1 MIKIIK
7 MMKMKLLA
15 CLFTGFL
22 LASCSESDGPIE
34 VGLIG
39 DATYTVTFTMN
50 WNSQDFPTDYPS
62 GAHFSKLIGW
72 SHKTSSEFFKT
83 GTMAS
88 AGIESMAE
96 TGATDVLQSELEAK
110 ITSSEGLQWVIG
122 DGLSAGTGEISVDI
136 LVNAENPAVTLASM
150 VAPSPDWYVAIVN
163 VNLSDTNKFVDSK
176 TITALVYDAGTD
188 DGITYT
194 SADADSSPKAPI
206 SLFVD
211 APLGD
216 GNSLPTAFASVTF
229 TKQ

>member
-1 MIKIIK
+1 MI
-7 MMKMKLLA
+7 KMKLFA
-15 CLFTGFL
+15 YLFAGVL
-22 LASCSESDGPIE
+22 LTSCSESDGPIE

-39 DATYTVTFTMN
+39 EATYTVTFTMH

-62 GAHFSKLIGW
+62 NAHFSKLIGW
-72 SHKTSSEFFKT
+72 SHKTTSEFFMT
-83 GTMAS
+83 GTTAS

-96 TGATDVLQSELEAK
+96 TGATDVLQSELETRIA
-110 ITSSEGLQWVIG
+110 SAEGLQWVVG

-136 LVNAENPAVTLASM
+136 LVNADNPAVTLATM
-150 VAPSPDWYVAIVN
+150 VAPSPDWYVAVVN
-163 VNLSDTNKFVDSK
+163 VDLLDTNKFVDSK
-176 TITALVYDAGTD
+176 TITAQVYDAGTD

-194 SADADSSPKAPI
+194 SADADSSPKVPI